1 MTPADR
7 YGGRTFPMKKF
18 GKKLAGKKFR
28 QAKIW
33 REHVIRSENESKPEN
48 LGSKMGPE
56 SEILRNSP
64 EFRSDFPTKHRATRV
79 FESIGAVLRDTMCP
93 FNVVSALETTT

>member
-1 MTPADR
+1 
-7 YGGRTFPMKKF
+7 MKKF

-33 REHVIRSENESKPEN
+33 REHGIRSENESKPEN

-56 SEILRNSP
+56 SEILRNSL
-64 EFRSDFPTKHRATRV
+64 EFRSDFPTKAPSPRRPKSCPNMMSTR
-79 FESIGAVLRDTMCP
+79 GALSKIYQRIAE
-93 FNVVSALETTT
+93 VSAH